1 MSNLGGVLLALCWAR
16 FRYRDRALVQ
26 HTALVESSS
35 GWLMFSG
42 VVIFRVHPCT
52 NNYRRSSAL
61 SRCEHMHKMRA
72 RSPFIAKTAVRRRT
86 LSASSGAPSSAVEI
100 LITCGPADVV
110 TAVHITWPLTSSHH
124 LPVNLRRHLP
134 SDAAETAEEQ
144 MSCPRPAPLGP
155 ACPLRPDSDP
165 SAPLRPRRVP
175 TGSDWPLTAFP
186 KRSSRGR
193 RSHRNL
199 SDQTQA
205 GDR

>member
-1 MSNLGGVLLALCWAR
+1 MSDLGGVLLALCWAWL
-16 FRYRDRALVQ
+16 RYRDRALVQ

-42 VVIFRVHPCT
+42 VVLFRVHPRT

-72 RSPFIAKTAVRRRT
+72 RSPLIAKTAVRRRT

-110 TAVHITWPLTSSHH
+110 TAVHITCPLTSSHH

-134 SDAAETAEEQ
+134 SDAAETADQQ
-144 MSCPRPAPLGP
+144 MSCPRPAPSP
-155 ACPLRPDSDP
+155 P
-165 SAPLRPRRVP
+165 SAPDGSRPVP
-175 TGSDWPLTAFP
+175 TGPSLRSRSGPHVVVVVTAI
-186 KRSSRGR
+186 
-193 RSHRNL
+193 
-199 SDQTQA
+199 
-205 GDR
+205 